1 MRFVSNLLRQFFCQS
16 CSISDVENHNH
27 YTETSEKYTKLSW
40 VQTSAKEYV
49 LLCNV
54 KLTCNIEIK
63 LVTKIIGIIVLTL
76 TVWYPANNS
85 KLAIFLHIANRGR
98 RNNIPGFSVLVLV
111 CFISFFYLYVLL
123 VYALPLQSM
132 RNNKW
137 IGQKTDCPKIQPID
151 PCHTPLTRPT
161 PPFHT
166 FHEHSPT
173 IVWVILLTDR

>member
-1 MRFVSNLLRQFFCQS
+1 MSRTGIRTRLLFLLRSYIKRGILTKYEIYKICTQQSLSVRFVSNLLRQFFCQS

-76 TVWYPANNS
+76 TVWHPANNS

-111 CFISFFYLYVLL
+111 CFISFFIFMYYLYMPYRCSL
-123 VYALPLQSM
+123 
-132 RNNKW
+132 
-137 IGQKTDCPKIQPID
+137 C
-151 PCHTPLTRPT
+151 
-161 PPFHT
+161 
-166 FHEHSPT
+166 
-173 IVWVILLTDR
+173 VIINE